1 MERLREGR
9 RVVEEERAGAE
20 VGKRGG
26 ERERGPDRGG
36 PGCRTRSW
44 ASVLP
49 ASEPWLLVHRP
60 MVQNWN
66 TLEGPIPQ
74 GLWERQPHSPP
85 PQRPPCQRGHK
96 ILPARCLYPA
106 LLSPRASSNSGQAT
120 DCLSL
125 PWAGLF
131 LFGNQFLF
139 PRLGG
144 ELDEFL
150 CPSSPDIPQFRS
162 SLCLRGLC

>member
-1 MERLREGR
+1 MIPKEREGKLGRLREGR
-9 RVVEEERAGAE
+9 RVVEQGLEKLSQGWVCRREERAGAE

-36 PGCRTRSW
+36 PGCQTRSW

-74 GLWERQPHSPP
+74 GLWGRQPHSPP
-85 PQRPPCQRGHK
+85 PQRPPCQREHK
-96 ILPARCLYPA
+96 ILPARRLYPA

-125 PWAGLF
+125 PWAGL
-131 LFGNQFLF
+131 
-139 PRLGG
+139 
-144 ELDEFL
+144 
-150 CPSSPDIPQFRS
+150 SPLWQS
-162 SLCLRGLC
+162 VSLS